1 VIREGQGTSG
11 GKALYEAPRIEQLGR
26 FHIETRDGCFFGK
39 QWGGHDAI
47 AGIIGVP
54 ISNCSG

>member
-1 VIREGQGTSG
+1 MNLDGRAIDNV
-11 GKALYEAPRIEQLGR
+11 KAAYEAPRLEQLGR
-26 FHIETRDGCFFGK
+26 FHLETRDGCFFGK